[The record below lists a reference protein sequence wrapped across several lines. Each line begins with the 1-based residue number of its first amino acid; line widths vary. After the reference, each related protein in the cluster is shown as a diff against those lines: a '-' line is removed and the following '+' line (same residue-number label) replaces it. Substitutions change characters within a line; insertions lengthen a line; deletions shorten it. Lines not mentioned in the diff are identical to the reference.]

1 MESLTEYPE
10 TIIYT
15 DKERIGCSGE
25 NNDHPLVYYNVP
37 RKGFIKCGYCD
48 IKFTREKNDNI

>member
-1 MESLTEYPE
+1 LTEYPE